1 MAKKAKHDSG
11 KKEEAVRVEGTVLE
25 ALPNAVFKVELE
37 NGHKIQAHISGKMRM
52 HFIKI
57 LPGDKVVVELSLYD
71 LTRGRIVYR
80 GKDGKGMVNNNE
92 G

>member
-1 MAKKAKHDSG
+1 MAKRAKQDSG

-80 GKDGKGMVNNNE
+80 GKDGKGMVDNNE

>member
-1 MAKKAKHDSG
+1 MAKKAKQDSG

-80 GKDGKGMVNNNE
+80 GKDGKGMVDNNE

>member
-1 MAKKAKHDSG
+1 MDSG

-57 LPGDKVVVELSLYD
+57 LPGDKVVIELSLYD

-80 GKDGKGMVNNNE
+80 SKDGKGMVSKNE